1 MGGQCLSKSLEDLKP
16 EVAQKARAFLT
27 DANEYL
33 DPHDLEVHTGERAII
48 TSTLRSDIEQ
58 LANFAQGK
66 SQLRVVNAARMMAGM
81 KSLAKS
87 ENEYS
92 ISECD
97 GQIDKSK
104 HQAGDAFDYV
114 ILGGDGKPVWRLI
127 DKDGKPIAE
136 YIEKYKKLGDIAKG
150 HGLRSGIDFKPINPV
165 TGIGWDPFHAEL

>member
-1 MGGQCLSKSLEDLKP
+1 LSKYLDDLKP

-27 DANEYL
+27 EANEYL
-33 DPHDLEVHTGERAII
+33 DPHDSDVPTGERVII
-48 TSTLRSDIEQ
+48 TSTLRTDIEQ

-81 KSLAKS
+81 KSLSKS

-104 HQAGDAFDYV
+104 HQTGDAFDYV
-114 ILGGDGKPVWRLI
+114 ILGADSKPIWKLI
-127 DKDGKPIAE
+127 DKDGKPIFE
-136 YIEKYKKLGDIAKG
+136 YIEKYKKLGAIAKA
-150 HGLRSGIDFKPINPV
+150 HGLHSGIDFAPINPV
-165 TGIGWDPFHAEL
+165 TGLGWDTFHAEL